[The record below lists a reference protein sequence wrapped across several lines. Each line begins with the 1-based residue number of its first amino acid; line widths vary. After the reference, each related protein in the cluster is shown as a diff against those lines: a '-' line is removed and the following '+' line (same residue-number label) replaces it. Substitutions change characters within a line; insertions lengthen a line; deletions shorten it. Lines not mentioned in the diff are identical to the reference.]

1 MTLKRLLT
9 ASMLLLLTV
18 AFSAA
23 TYAQDKAISG
33 KVTDAKDGSPIAG
46 ASVVAKNSSQGGT
59 VTGAD
64 GTFKISVASNV
75 TTLVI
80 SYVGYGAQEV
90 TISGKTSVDVSLSSS
105 GSNLN
110 EVVVVG
116 YGTARRKDITGS
128 VASVKARDFNQ
139 GIVTAPD
146 QLIQG
151 KVAGV
156 QIINNS
162 GDPGGATTVRIRG
175 ISSIRSGNQPLFV
188 VDGVPLSGGSAAPG
202 LGTSLGGAPGDNP
215 LNYLNPS
222 DIASMEVLKDASAT
236 AIFGSRGA
244 NGVVI
249 INTKRGQ
256 SGAPKIDFGTSV
268 GVSSLL
274 KKLEVLDGDGYRA
287 ALTKYGLTSGNLGG
301 NVDAMD
307 AITRTG
313 LSQNYNMAIS
323 AGNDAG
329 RYRLSAG
336 YQNIDGIIKE
346 SGFKKLTA
354 TFSGNYKFL
363 ESKRLGLDFNII
375 TSNTARSTAPI
386 SNDAGFQGSLIANAL
401 QWNPTARL
409 DDWTPA
415 QPINPALGATTLN
428 PLAVLAAYDDKVN
441 VTSILAS
448 IAPSYK
454 ITDDLEYKFLYSM
467 NYSRGERR
475 TEIRRWLNLQ
485 GNRGFGQISNNRMF
499 NQTLT
504 HTLNY
509 NKQITSDLNF
519 TALVGYEYLKFDYIG
534 SGMQGNNFVDYPGIK
549 YTDYMQNVP
558 SADRSM
564 YSFADPISEL
574 QSVFGRLNFG
584 FKDKY
589 FVTATVRRDGSN
601 KFGTNNKYG
610 VFPSVAAKWQISN
623 EDFLSGNS
631 TINNLALRASWGQTG
646 NQEFPSNAPL
656 RVVNIGQGSNQSV
669 ASLENQDIRWETN
682 TLANIGLDFAVLDSR
697 LTGSIDYYTRTTT
710 DPIFQ
715 QVVTQPGPPIRFWT
729 NLEGQIV
736 NSGVE
741 LQLNGNI
748 VRKKD
753 LNWNLGVNLAF
764 QKNELKDFVGAI
776 ETGSLSGQGISGA
789 TSQRLVSGQPI
800 NVFYLRTYQGIDKTT
815 GQSVYKLNP
824 DGSDNLDYVG
834 SPNPKTIVGITTDV
848 SYKNWYFAVN
858 MNGAFGHYIYN
869 NTANSVLPVGNIIG
883 GRNIAASIMSGD
895 VKESTSNPLAPSTR
909 YMEKGNYL
917 KLANATIS
925 YRLGNVAKVLK
936 NAQVALTGQNL
947 FVITKFSGFDPE
959 VNTDKSVNGV
969 PSLGIEYT
977 PYPTARNIM
986 LSFNFSL

>member
-1 MTLKRLLT
+1 MTLKRLLS
-9 ASMLLLLTV
+9 ASTLLLLTV
-18 AFSAA
+18 FISVAA
-23 TYAQDKAISG
+23 YAQDKVITG
-33 KVTDAKDGSPIAG
+33 TVTDAKDGSPIVG
-46 ASVVAKNSSQGGT
+46 ASVIAKASSAGGT

-64 GTFKISVASNV
+64 GSYKITVSAN
-75 TTLVI
+75 TTALLI
-80 SYVGYGAQEV
+80 SYVGFGTQEI
-90 TISGKTSVDVSLSSS
+90 TIIGKTVANVSLSAS

-116 YGTARRKDITGS
+116 YGTSRRRDLTGS
-128 VASVKARDFNQ
+128 VASVKSKDFNQ

-202 LGTSLGGAPGDNP
+202 LGTALGGAPGDNP
-215 LNYLNPS
+215 LNYINPA
-222 DIASMEVLKDASAT
+222 DIASIEVLKDASAT

-256 SGAPKIDFGTSV
+256 SGAPKIDFASSV

-274 KKLEVLDGDGYRA
+274 KELDVLNADQFKSTLA
-287 ALTKYGLTSGNLGG
+287 KYNITTGNFGG
-301 NVDAMD
+301 NVNALKE
-307 AITRTG
+307 ITRSGIT
-313 LSQNYNMAIS
+313 QNHSIAIS
-323 AGNDAG
+323 AGNEAG

-336 YQNIDGIIKE
+336 YQNVEGIIKE
-346 SGFKKLTA
+346 SGFKKYTA
-354 TFSGNYKFL
+354 NFSGNYRFL
-363 ESKRLGLDFNII
+363 ENKRFGLDFNIL
-375 TSNTARSTAPI
+375 TSQTTRNTAPI

-401 QWNPTARL
+401 QWNPTAKL
-409 DDWTPA
+409 DWTEAVPT
-415 QPINPALGATTLN
+415 NPALGATTLN
-428 PLAVLAAYDDKVN
+428 PLAVLAAYDDVAN
-441 VTSILAS
+441 VTNILAS

-454 ITDDLEYKFLYSM
+454 ITDDLEYKLLYSL
-467 NYSRGERR
+467 NYATGERR

-509 NKQITSDLNF
+509 TKQITSDLNLS
-519 TALVGYEYLKFDYIG
+519 ALAGYEYLKFDYIG
-534 SGMQGNNFVDYPGIK
+534 SGMVGNNFVDYRGIK
-549 YTDYMQNVP
+549 YTNYMQNVP
-558 SADRSM
+558 AADRSM

-574 QSVFGRLNFG
+574 QSIFGRINLG
-584 FKDKY
+584 YKDKY
-589 FVTATVRRDGSN
+589 FLTATVRRDGSN

-610 VFPSVAAKWQISN
+610 VFPSVAAKWNISN
-623 EDFLSGNS
+623 EAFLSGNNFV
-631 TINNLALRASWGQTG
+631 NNLSLRASWGQTG
-646 NQEFPSNAPL
+646 NQEFPSSAPL
-656 RVVNIGQGSNQSV
+656 RVVNIGQGDNQDV

-682 TLANIGLDFAVLDSR
+682 ALANIGIDFSLMNSR
-697 LTGSIDYYTRTTT
+697 ITGSVDYYTRTTT

-715 QVVTQPGPPIRFWT
+715 QVVTQPGPPLRFWT
-729 NLEGQIV
+729 NLDGSIV

-741 LQLNGNI
+741 FAVNAGI
-748 VRKKD
+748 IRTKD
-753 LNWNLGVNLAF
+753 LNWNFGVNAAF

-776 ETGSLSGQGISGA
+776 ETGGLSGQGISGA

-800 NVFYLRTYQGIDKTT
+800 NVFYLRTFQGIDKTT
-815 GQSVYKLNP
+815 GQSIYKLNA

-834 SPNPKTIVGITTDV
+834 NPNPKTILGITTDL
-848 SYKNWYFAVN
+848 SYKKWFLAIN
-858 MNGAFGHYIYN
+858 MNGAFGHSLYN
-869 NTANSVLPVGNIIG
+869 NTANSVLPIGNIIG
-883 GRNIAASIMSGD
+883 GRNIAKSIIDGS

-909 YMEKGNYL
+909 YLEKGNYL

-925 YRLGNVAKVLK
+925 YRLGNVAKYLK
-936 NAQVALTGQNL
+936 NANLALTGQNL
-947 FVITKFSGFDPE
+947 FIITKFSGFDPE
-959 VNTDKSVNGV
+959 VNTDKNVNGV

-977 PYPTARNIM
+977 PYPSARTVL
-986 LSFNFSL
+986 LSFTFSL

>member
-90 TISGKTSVDVSLSSS
+90 SITGKTSVDVSLSSS

-301 NVDAMD
+301 NVDAW
-307 AITRTG
+307 TLSLVLVCLRTIIW
-313 LSQNYNMAIS
+313 LSQ
-323 AGNDAG
+323 
-329 RYRLSAG
+329 
-336 YQNIDGIIKE
+336 
-346 SGFKKLTA
+346 
-354 TFSGNYKFL
+354 
-363 ESKRLGLDFNII
+363 
-375 TSNTARSTAPI
+375 PV
-386 SNDAGFQGSLIANAL
+386 
-401 QWNPTARL
+401 
-409 DDWTPA
+409 
-415 QPINPALGATTLN
+415 TTLVAIACL
-428 PLAVLAAYDDKVN
+428 PVIR
-441 VTSILAS
+441 TSTVSLRSLAS
-448 IAPSYK
+448 
-454 ITDDLEYKFLYSM
+454 
-467 NYSRGERR
+467 
-475 TEIRRWLNLQ
+475 
-485 GNRGFGQISNNRMF
+485 
-499 NQTLT
+499 
-504 HTLNY
+504 
-509 NKQITSDLNF
+509 
-519 TALVGYEYLKFDYIG
+519 
-534 SGMQGNNFVDYPGIK
+534 
-549 YTDYMQNVP
+549 
-558 SADRSM
+558 
-564 YSFADPISEL
+564 
-574 QSVFGRLNFG
+574 
-584 FKDKY
+584 
-589 FVTATVRRDGSN
+589 
-601 KFGTNNKYG
+601 
-610 VFPSVAAKWQISN
+610 
-623 EDFLSGNS
+623 
-631 TINNLALRASWGQTG
+631 
-646 NQEFPSNAPL
+646 
-656 RVVNIGQGSNQSV
+656 
-669 ASLENQDIRWETN
+669 
-682 TLANIGLDFAVLDSR
+682 
-697 LTGSIDYYTRTTT
+697 
-710 DPIFQ
+710 
-715 QVVTQPGPPIRFWT
+715 
-729 NLEGQIV
+729 
-736 NSGVE
+736 
-741 LQLNGNI
+741 
-748 VRKKD
+748 
-753 LNWNLGVNLAF
+753 
-764 QKNELKDFVGAI
+764 
-776 ETGSLSGQGISGA
+776 
-789 TSQRLVSGQPI
+789 
-800 NVFYLRTYQGIDKTT
+800 
-815 GQSVYKLNP
+815 
-824 DGSDNLDYVG
+824 
-834 SPNPKTIVGITTDV
+834 
-848 SYKNWYFAVN
+848 
-858 MNGAFGHYIYN
+858 
-869 NTANSVLPVGNIIG
+869 
-883 GRNIAASIMSGD
+883 
-895 VKESTSNPLAPSTR
+895 
-909 YMEKGNYL
+909 
-917 KLANATIS
+917 
-925 YRLGNVAKVLK
+925 
-936 NAQVALTGQNL
+936 
-947 FVITKFSGFDPE
+947 
-959 VNTDKSVNGV
+959 KS
-969 PSLGIEYT
+969 
-977 PYPTARNIM
+977 
-986 LSFNFSL
+986 